1 MAETNAVVWVH
12 PSKCTKRDDEIAL
25 LSASQSRSQLV
36 SIENQSLKL
45 TPSPAEPE
53 AAWATPMKLQMC
65 LKRRGLALDMCN
77 LISWHEHEKWLATL
91 FEAFNQEAPQG
102 FSPPSL
108 PQILKADRELFLR
121 MAKDV
126 ESLKL
131 DKDGNKPLDL
141 ALVRLRCDPRV
152 TMHLLSVAGGRQSTA
167 VIDDPTSAG
176 GESKKKKKKQKK
188 DKKTTK
194 KTEQAEKETKRPT
207 PPSKVDYKSTTKEG
221 ERICVLF
228 NTKGCAVTGDKCP
241 KGVHVCSFCL
251 KPRHSYKDCRSR
263 SGGSK

>member
-1 MAETNAVVWVH
+1 
-12 PSKCTKRDDEIAL
+12 
-25 LSASQSRSQLV
+25 
-36 SIENQSLKL
+36 
-45 TPSPAEPE
+45 
-53 AAWATPMKLQMC
+53 
-65 LKRRGLALDMCN
+65 MCN

-91 FEAFNQEAPQG
+91 FEAFNQDAPQG

-108 PQILKADRELFLR
+108 AQLLKADRELFLR

-152 TMHLLSVAGGRQSTA
+152 TMHLLSVAGPKQSAAA
-167 VIDDPTSAG
+167 VDDPTISG
-176 GESKKKKKKQKK
+176 GESKKKKKQKK
-188 DKKTTK
+188 DKKKTK
-194 KTEQAEKETKRPT
+194 KTEQAEKETKQT
-207 PPSKVDYKSTTKEG
+207 TQPSKVDYKTKTKEG
-221 ERICVLF
+221 DHICVLF
-228 NTKGCAVTGDKCP
+228 NTRGCTVAGDKCP

-263 SGGSK
+263 LAGSK